1 MPEMREVVVY
11 SRKGCHLC
19 EILKEK
25 LVKLERRGGFR
36 WREVDVETEDGL
48 RRQFTD
54 EVPLFL
60 RQEPFTRPN
69 VRIRGFMIKP
79 RNLQQ
84 TMVALVS
91 FILVLAS
98 DSLCQIDEVGQT
110 MRPVIRGRQAAVS
123 SMKPQA

>member
-1 MPEMREVVVY
+1 MNRN
-11 SRKGCHLC
+11 SSKN
-19 EILKEK
+19 
-25 LVKLERRGGFR
+25 
-36 WREVDVETEDGL
+36 WSDSL
-48 RRQFTD
+48 RHTAWLQGSAQP
-54 EVPLFL
+54 PLFL

-84 TMVALVS
+84 TTVAFVS

-110 MRPVIRGRQAAVS
+110 MRLVIRGRQAADS
-123 SMKPQA
+123 SINLQATDAARQILQSPGHAFDAAAPGQS